1 MTLEYRPALPGD
13 SAECVRLRGL
23 TRENAI
29 SEQRLADIGITSQTW
44 GEDIRSGELPGYICQ
59 DGDQMVGYCFGA
71 AKTGEVVVLVAL
83 PSHEGRGIARH
94 LLGLVSNTLTQLGH
108 RRLFLGCSSDPNVRS
123 YGFYRHLGWRSTGE
137 LDQYEDE
144 ILEFYP
150 PSPAGAA

>member
-1 MTLEYRPALPGD
+1 
-13 SAECVRLRGL
+13 
-23 TRENAI
+23 
-29 SEQRLADIGITSQTW
+29 
-44 GEDIRSGELPGYICQ
+44 
-59 DGDQMVGYCFGA
+59 
-71 AKTGEVVVLVAL
+71 LVAL

-94 LLGLVSNTLTQLGH
+94 LLGLVSNTLAQLGH

-150 PSPAGAA
+150 PPPAGAA